1 MKKIL
6 LILILTAAVLPL
18 FAATQMSLELG
29 VQNTDLSLSYAGN
42 SGNVKFN
49 AKADLNAS
57 FIFDQKNGFDII
69 FAPDLTGNSFVIGG
83 SYLYQTRVGD
93 STKMIFTAGPR
104 ISVKSASWAL
114 GADIMTS
121 FRISLSQKIFLGV
134 ATGLEMYFAEFKDGK
149 TTAYLDI
156 TVPLPKV
163 TVGYLF

>member
-6 LILILTAAVLPL
+6 LILILTAAVFPL

-57 FIFDQKNGFDII
+57 FIFDQKNGFDIV

-134 ATGLEMYFAEFKDGK
+134 ATGLEMYFAEFKNGK

>member
-69 FAPDLTGNSFVIGG
+69 FAPDLTGNSFVI
-83 SYLYQTRVGD
+83 
-93 STKMIFTAGPR
+93 
-104 ISVKSASWAL
+104 
-114 GADIMTS
+114 
-121 FRISLSQKIFLGV
+121 
-134 ATGLEMYFAEFKDGK
+134 
-149 TTAYLDI
+149 
-156 TVPLPKV
+156 
-163 TVGYLF
+163 